1 MSTRWPVTARR
12 SLPAVC
18 TIERMHTRYV
28 DGITIR
34 PLRNGDIGTVSA
46 VLGRL
51 GPRSRAQRFGGPK
64 PRVSERELAQLAR
77 VDAGGTR
84 SSRWVDGDPEPAGL
98 AQLVRDGASA
108 EIAFAVADVHQGRG
122 IGSVLARELAAD
134 ALAAGITEL
143 VATVTGD
150 NPRVVSLLRRVTG
163 SVRETW
169 LGGGQRELV
178 LRLER

>member
-1 MSTRWPVTARR
+1 MQ
-12 SLPAVC
+12 
-18 TIERMHTRYV
+18 TRYV

-34 PLRNGDIGTVSA
+34 PLRNGDVGTVAA
-46 VLGRL
+46 VLRRL

-64 PRVSERELAQLAR
+64 PRVPARELELLAR
-77 VDAGGTR
+77 VDGRRHALVA
-84 SSRWVDGDPEPAGL
+84 WVDGDPEPAAL
-98 AQLVRDGASA
+98 AQLVREGSSA
-108 EIAFAVADVHQGRG
+108 ELAFAVADVYQGRG
-122 IGSVLARELAAD
+122 IGSTLADALAAD

-143 VATVTGD
+143 RATVTGD

>member
-1 MSTRWPVTARR
+1 
-12 SLPAVC
+12 
-18 TIERMHTRYV
+18 MHTRYV
-28 DGITIR
+28 NGITIR
-34 PLRNGDIGTVSA
+34 PLRNGDVGTVAA

-51 GPRSRAQRFGGPK
+51 GPASRAQRFGGPK
-64 PRVSERELAQLAR
+64 PRVSRLELELLAR
-77 VDAGGTR
+77 VDGNRHALVG
-84 SSRWVDGDPEPAGL
+84 WVDGDPEPAAL
-98 AQLVRDGASA
+98 AQLVRDGAGA

-122 IGSVLARELAAD
+122 IGSTLAQELAAD

-143 VATVTGD
+143 RATVTGD
-150 NPRVVSLLRRVTG
+150 NPRVVSLLRRVAG

>member
-1 MSTRWPVTARR
+1 
-12 SLPAVC
+12 
-18 TIERMHTRYV
+18 MHARYV
-28 DGITIR
+28 DGVTIR
-34 PLRNGDIGTVSA
+34 PLRNGDVGTVLA

-64 PRVSERELAQLAR
+64 PRVSEGELEQLAR
-77 VDAGGTR
+77 VDRRRHALVA
-84 SSRWVDGDPEPAGL
+84 WVDGDPEPAGL

-108 EIAFAVADVHQGRG
+108 ELAFAVVDVHQGRG
-122 IGSVLARELAAD
+122 IGSVLARELAGD

-143 VATVTGD
+143 RATVTGD

>member
-1 MSTRWPVTARR
+1 MQ
-12 SLPAVC
+12 
-18 TIERMHTRYV
+18 TRYV

-34 PLRNGDIGTVSA
+34 PLRNGDVGTVTA

-51 GPRSRAQRFGGPK
+51 GPQSRAQRFGGSK
-64 PRVSERELAQLAR
+64 PRLSEQELAVLAR
-77 VDAGGTR
+77 VDVRRHALVA
-84 SSRWVDGDPEPAGL
+84 WVDGDPEPAAL
-98 AQLVRDGASA
+98 AQLVRDGEVG

-122 IGSVLARELAAD
+122 IGSLLANALVAD

-143 VATVTGD
+143 RATVTGD
-150 NPRVVSLLRRVTG
+150 NPRVVSLLRRVAG

-178 LRLER
+178 LRLGR

>member
-1 MSTRWPVTARR
+1 MQ
-12 SLPAVC
+12 
-18 TIERMHTRYV
+18 TRYV

-34 PLRNGDIGTVSA
+34 PLRNGDVGTVAA
-46 VLGRL
+46 VLRRL
-51 GPRSRAQRFGGPK
+51 GPLSRAQRFGGPK
-64 PRVSERELAQLAR
+64 PRVPARELELLAR
-77 VDAGGTR
+77 VDGRRHALVA
-84 SSRWVDGDPEPAGL
+84 WVDGDPEPAAL
-98 AQLVRDGASA
+98 AQLVREGSSA
-108 EIAFAVADVHQGRG
+108 ELAFAVADVHQGRG
-122 IGSVLARELAAD
+122 IGSTLADALAAD

-143 VATVTGD
+143 RATVTGD